1 MKINKIVTFTILRLL
16 QYIYWS
22 NLKIVNVTNIFPIK

>member
-16 QYIYWS
+16 QYISHKMTPLGNASYRH
-22 NLKIVNVTNIFPIK
+22 